1 MTIERE
7 TDDARGSIESVSDQ
21 LETSDGAAS
30 TEELKLA
37 PDWGTSEGPPQ
48 SGPNFDW
55 RYLLGG
61 VLLALL
67 LLLGGLAAWDLFG

>member
-1 MTIERE
+1 MTTERE
-7 TDDARGSIESVSDQ
+7 TDDARGSLESGSDQ
-21 LETSDGAAS
+21 PETSDIATS

-48 SGPNFDW
+48 SGPNFNL
-55 RYLLGG
+55 RYLIGG
-61 VLLALL
+61 LLLALL

>member
-1 MTIERE
+1 MTTERE
-7 TDDARGSIESVSDQ
+7 ADDAQRSSESESVPPDKN
-21 LETSDGAAS
+21 DVAPS
-30 TEELKLA
+30 TDELTLA